1 MALLSG
7 KSAVI
12 TGGTSGIGLA
22 TARRFID
29 EGATVLIMGRRSAE
43 LETAASILG
52 STAVPIQ
59 GDVTVAADLQRL
71 HAAAAATGQGIDIV
85 FANAGIG
92 DAAPLG
98 EITETHFD
106 SLFGINV
113 KGVVLTVQKLLPLL
127 NEGASIILNASV
139 AADKGRVGTSVYA
152 ATKAA
157 LRSFART
164 WANELA
170 HRNIRVNTVNPGTT
184 DTPGLTRL
192 AGDIS
197 SDSVKQFKSE
207 RIQGIPLGRMVRT
220 EEVANAVLFL
230 ASDLSSFTTGAA
242 LPVDGGY
249 SQI

>member
-29 EGATVLIMGRRSAE
+29 EGATVVIMGRRSAE
-43 LETAASILG
+43 LKTTASILG

-59 GDVTVAADLQRL
+59 GDVTVAGDLQRL

-85 FANAGIG
+85 FANAGVG

-113 KGVVLTVQKLLPLL
+113 KGVVLTVQTLLPLL

-139 AADKGRVGTSVYA
+139 CGR
-152 ATKAA
+152 
-157 LRSFART
+157 
-164 WANELA
+164 
-170 HRNIRVNTVNPGTT
+170 
-184 DTPGLTRL
+184 
-192 AGDIS
+192 
-197 SDSVKQFKSE
+197 
-207 RIQGIPLGRMVRT
+207 
-220 EEVANAVLFL
+220 
-230 ASDLSSFTTGAA
+230 
-242 LPVDGGY
+242 
-249 SQI
+249 